1 MKKKII
7 FFLFIL
13 LFSTLYADFTMSF
26 VGDILLS
33 YKMEPYLSQQGPTYP
48 FMNVTSVL
56 RKSKIVNGNLESP
69 IGLSG
74 TPMQN
79 KSFYFIAQPKTV
91 EGLVYAGFNI
101 LNLANNHILDFG
113 ELAFYDTLNILKNTG
128 IETVGAGSN
137 FSQAAQLKII
147 QQDNLKLGFLSFCNV
162 APETFYATKKY
173 PGIIKATANNVK
185 TLVTKNAQKVDIL
198 ITIFHWGKEY
208 SDELIAKQR
217 ELAHLAIDSG
227 ANLVIGHHPHIIQPL
242 EIYHKTLIAYSLG
255 NFVFGTYGYP
265 PKKTADKSMI
275 LNIKV
280 DGKIKSA
287 EIIPLNIFNYDVK
300 FQPQIAQGKKAQ
312 EILQYYSKL
321 SSPYGVQIK
330 IKNNKGSIQ
339 LP

>member
-1 MKKKII
+1 MKKRIS
-7 FFLFIL
+7 FFLFII

-33 YKMEPYLSQQGPTYP
+33 YKMKPYLAEYGPTYP
-48 FMNVTSVL
+48 FINVASIL
-56 RKSKIVNGNLESP
+56 RKSKIVNGNLEGP

-79 KSFYFIAQPKTV
+79 KSFYFLVNPKTV

-113 ELAFYDTLNILKNTG
+113 ELAFYDTLNILKNAG

-162 APETFYATKKY
+162 APDTFYASKKH
-173 PGIIKATANNVK
+173 PGIIKATPKNVK
-185 TLVTKNAQKVDIL
+185 TLVSKNAQKVDIL

-208 SDELIAKQR
+208 SDKIIEKQR
-217 ELAHLAIDSG
+217 NLAHLAIDSG

-265 PKKTADKSMI
+265 PKNTADKSII

-280 DGKIKSA
+280 DDKIKSA
-287 EIIPLNIFNYDVK
+287 EIIPLNVFNYDVK
-300 FQPQIAQGKKAQ
+300 FQPQIPPKKKAQ
-312 EILQYYSKL
+312 EILHYYSKL

-330 IKNNKGSIQ
+330 IKNNKGYIQ